1 MNPYFA
7 TKFFP
12 ASLTLAEEEGIAW
25 CRIGKVATT
34 AWSALFLLLR
44 EVPLDTIRAAVA
56 SLNIHDLL
64 REKYPSRPSERIQR
78 LRAGEGG
85 GYFSFLVVRH
95 PFLRLVSAYRR
106 LVNIRAR
113 PPTFPEFVDHL
124 IRTPPNMMD
133 KLWAPYSK
141 VEYYSR

>member
-34 AWSALFLLLR
+34 AWSAFFLLLR

-56 SLNIHDLL
+56 NLTIHDLL

-78 LRAGEGG
+78 LKGGEGG
-85 GYFSFLVVRH
+85 EYFSFLVVRH
-95 PFLRLVSAYRR
+95 PFLRLVSA
-106 LVNIRAR
+106 
-113 PPTFPEFVDHL
+113 
-124 IRTPPNMMD
+124 
-133 KLWAPYSK
+133 
-141 VEYYSR
+141 